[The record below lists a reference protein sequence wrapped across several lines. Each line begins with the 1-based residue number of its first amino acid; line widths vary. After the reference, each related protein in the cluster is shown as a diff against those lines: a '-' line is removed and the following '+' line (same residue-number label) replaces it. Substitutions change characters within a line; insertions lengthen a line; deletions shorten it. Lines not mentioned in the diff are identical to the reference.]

1 MKKVFSVCV
10 ALSLLLVLALAS
22 SAPLAAVQASIT
34 VEVTN
39 PIAWD
44 LSDYIIKFK
53 NAGLLL
59 GPADY
64 IDIMF
69 PTGTDLATVTS
80 VAVTVPATVTTYAVI
95 GSNLHILLAG
105 GEAIGWGVDVT
116 IVVEDV
122 TNPAP
127 GSYGL
132 CVGTSTMS
140 TICSDV
146 GDADVVATYELT
158 MALNP
163 AGAGTATDMSDESPY
178 EAGTVV
184 AIKAE
189 ANAGYRFVNW
199 TAAPEVVFADSNA
212 AETTFIMPDEAVTI
226 TARFEP
232 ISTYTLTMAAAPVP
246 GGVATDET
254 GADPYEA
261 GATIAIEAVAAA
273 GYQFVNW
280 TAAPDVV
287 FDNANAAETTF
298 TMPDEAVT
306 ITANFVAVCQ
316 LTISTT
322 TGGSVIA
329 PGEGKFTYDVGQPVS
344 LVAEPD
350 DGYRFV
356 EWTGNVAT
364 IDDLNAASTTVIADG
379 DYSITANF
387 EEVPP
392 VSTGCFIATAA
403 YGTPTAEQIDVLRE
417 FRDVVLLQSAAG
429 SRLVALY
436 YWLGP
441 SVADFMVGSE
451 LLRTLVREFLVDP
464 LVWTAEVT
472 GVIWRG

>member
-1 MKKVFSVCV
+1 
-10 ALSLLLVLALAS
+10 
-22 SAPLAAVQASIT
+22 VQASVT

-39 PIAWD
+39 PIAWE
-44 LSDYIIKFK
+44 LSDYIIEFK

-59 GPADY
+59 GPTDY
-64 IDIMF
+64 IDIIF
-69 PTGTDLATVTS
+69 PTGTDLVTVTS

-95 GSNLHILLAG
+95 GSNLRIALAG
-105 GEAIGWGVDVT
+105 GETIGWGIDVT
-116 IVVEDV
+116 VVVEDV

-127 GSYGL
+127 GSYSL
-132 CVGTSTMS
+132 CVDTSTMS
-140 TICSDV
+140 TICSGV
-146 GDADVVATYELT
+146 GDADVVETYEVT
-158 MALNP
+158 MAADP
-163 AGAGTATDMSDESPY
+163 APGGTATDVTDESPY

-232 ISTYTLTMAAAPVP
+232 TSTYSLTMAAIPVA
-246 GGVATDET
+246 GGVATDVT
-254 GADPYEA
+254 GAGPYA
-261 GATIAIEAVAAA
+261 PGATVAIKAVATT
-273 GYQFVNW
+273 GYRFANW

-298 TMPDEAVT
+298 TMPDEAMT
-306 ITANFVAVCQ
+306 ITANFVEVCQ
-316 LTISTT
+316 LTISST

-329 PGEGKFTYDVGQPVS
+329 PGEGKFTYDAGQPVS

-356 EWTGNVAT
+356 EWTGSVGT
-364 IDDLNAASTTVIADG
+364 IDDLNAPSTTVITDG

-387 EEVPP
+387 EELPP

-403 YGTPTAEQIDVLRE
+403 YGTPSAKQINVLRE
-417 FRDVVLLQSAAG
+417 FRHVVLLQSTAG

-441 SVADFMVGSE
+441 PVADYLARSE
-451 LLRTLVREFLVDP
+451 LLRTLVRELLVDP
-464 LVWTAEVT
+464 LVRITEVT
-472 GVIWRG
+472 QAIWRG

>member
-1 MKKVFSVCV
+1 MKKVFNICV
-10 ALSLLLVLALAS
+10 ALSLLLVLGLAS
-22 SAPLAAVQASIT
+22 SAPLAAVQAPIT

-53 NAGLLL
+53 TAGIML

-69 PTGTDLATVTS
+69 PTGTGLATVTS
-80 VAVTVPATVTTYAVI
+80 VAVTFPATVTAYTVI
-95 GSNLHILLAG
+95 GTNLRILLAG
-105 GEAIGWGVDVT
+105 GETIGWGVDVT

-132 CVGTSTMS
+132 CVGTSNTS
-140 TICSDV
+140 PICSDA

-158 MALNP
+158 MALDP
-163 AGAGTATDMSDESPY
+163 AGGGTATDMSDESPY

-184 AIKAE
+184 SIKAE

-226 TARFEP
+226 TA
-232 ISTYTLTMAAAPVP
+232 
-246 GGVATDET
+246 
-254 GADPYEA
+254 
-261 GATIAIEAVAAA
+261 
-273 GYQFVNW
+273 
-280 TAAPDVV
+280 
-287 FDNANAAETTF
+287 
-298 TMPDEAVT
+298 
-306 ITANFVAVCQ
+306 NFVAVCQ
-316 LTISTT
+316 LTISST

-329 PGEGKFTYDVGQPVS
+329 PGEGEFTYDAGQSVS

-356 EWTGNVAT
+356 EWTGSVTT
-364 IDDLNAASTTVIADG
+364 INDLNAASTTVITDG

-387 EEVPP
+387 EEQEEEEEEEEPP
-392 VSTGCFIATAA
+392 SDTTGGCFIATAA
-403 YGTPTAEQIDVLRE
+403 YGTPTAQQIDVLRE
-417 FRDVVLLQSAAG
+417 FRDVVLLESAAG

-436 YWLGP
+436 YRLGP
-441 SVADFMVGSE
+441 RVADFIVGSE
-451 LLRTLVREFLVDP
+451 LLRTLVRELLVDP

-472 GVIWRG
+472 GTIWRG

>member
-1 MKKVFSVCV
+1 MKKVFSICV
-10 ALSLLLVLALAS
+10 ALSLLLVLGLAS

-53 NAGLLL
+53 TAGLLL

-69 PTGTDLATVTS
+69 PTGTGLATVTS
-80 VAVTVPATVTTYAVI
+80 VAVTVPATVTTYTVI
-95 GSNLHILLAG
+95 GTNLRILLAG
-105 GEAIGWGVDVT
+105 GEAIERGVDVT

-132 CVGTSTMS
+132 CVGTSNTS
-140 TICSDV
+140 PICSDAY
-146 GDADVVATYELT
+146 DADVVATYGLT
-158 MALNP
+158 MALDP
-163 AGAGTATDMSDESPY
+163 ADGGTATDMSDESPY

-184 AIKAE
+184 SIKAE

-199 TAAPEVVFADSNA
+199 TAAPEVA
-212 AETTFIMPDEAVTI
+212 
-226 TARFEP
+226 
-232 ISTYTLTMAAAPVP
+232 
-246 GGVATDET
+246 
-254 GADPYEA
+254 
-261 GATIAIEAVAAA
+261 
-273 GYQFVNW
+273 
-280 TAAPDVV
+280 

-298 TMPDEAVT
+298 TMPDKAVT
-306 ITANFVAVCQ
+306 VTANFVAVCQ
-316 LTISTT
+316 LTTSST

-329 PGEGKFTYDVGQPVS
+329 PGEGKFTYDAGQPVS
-344 LVAEPD
+344 LVASPD
-350 DGYRFV
+350 DGYEFV
-356 EWTGNVAT
+356 EWTGNVAN
-364 IDDLNAASTTVIADG
+364 IDDLNAASTTIAMDG

-387 EEVPP
+387 EEDEEPP
-392 VSTGCFIATAA
+392 LVSTGCFIATAA

-417 FRDVVLLQSAAG
+417 FRDVVLLESATG

-436 YWLGP
+436 YRLGP
-441 SVADFMVGSE
+441 RVADFIAGSE
-451 LLRTLVREFLVDP
+451 LLRTLVRELLVDP

-472 GVIWRG
+472 GAIWRG

>member
-1 MKKVFSVCV
+1 VKKLFSICV
-10 ALSLLLVLALAS
+10 ALSLLLVLGLAS

-44 LSDYIIKFK
+44 LSDYTIKFK
-53 NAGLLL
+53 TAGLLL

-69 PTGTDLATVTS
+69 PTGTGLATVTS
-80 VAVTVPATVTTYAVI
+80 VAVTVPAIVTTYTVI
-95 GSNLHILLAG
+95 GTNLRILLAG

-116 IVVEDV
+116 IVIENV

-132 CVGTSTMS
+132 CVGTSNTS
-140 TICSDV
+140 PICSDA

-158 MALNP
+158 MALDP
-163 AGAGTATDMSDESPY
+163 AGGGTATDMSDESPY

-184 AIKAE
+184 SIKAE
-189 ANAGYRFVNW
+189 ANAGYR
-199 TAAPEVVFADSNA
+199 
-212 AETTFIMPDEAVTI
+212 
-226 TARFEP
+226 
-232 ISTYTLTMAAAPVP
+232 
-246 GGVATDET
+246 
-254 GADPYEA
+254 
-261 GATIAIEAVAAA
+261 
-273 GYQFVNW
+273 FVNW

-287 FDNANAAETTF
+287 FDNANAAETNF

-306 ITANFVAVCQ
+306 VTANFVAVCQ

-329 PGEGKFTYDVGQPVS
+329 PGEGKFTYDAGQPVS

-364 IDDLNAASTTVIADG
+364 IDDLNAASTTVITDG

-387 EEVPP
+387 EEVPL

-417 FRDVVLLQSAAG
+417 FRDVVLLESAAG

-436 YWLGP
+436 YRLGP
-441 SVADFMVGSE
+441 RVADFIVGSE
-451 LLRTLVREFLVDP
+451 ILRTLVRELLVDP

-472 GVIWRG
+472 GAIWRG

>member
-1 MKKVFSVCV
+1 VKKVFSICV
-10 ALSLLLVLALAS
+10 ALSLLLVLGLAS
-22 SAPLAAVQASIT
+22 SAPLAAVQAPIT

-53 NAGLLL
+53 TAELLL

-80 VAVTVPATVTTYAVI
+80 VAVTLPATVTTYTVI
-95 GSNLHILLAG
+95 GTNLRILLAG

-116 IVVEDV
+116 IVVENV

-127 GSYGL
+127 GSYAL
-132 CVGTSTMS
+132 CVGTSNAS
-140 TICSDV
+140 PICSDA

-158 MALNP
+158 MALDP
-163 AGAGTATDMSDESPY
+163 AGGGTATDMSDESPY

-184 AIKAE
+184 SIKAE

-199 TAAPEVVFADSNA
+199 TASPE
-212 AETTFIMPDEAVTI
+212 
-226 TARFEP
+226 
-232 ISTYTLTMAAAPVP
+232 
-246 GGVATDET
+246 
-254 GADPYEA
+254 
-261 GATIAIEAVAAA
+261 
-273 GYQFVNW
+273 
-280 TAAPDVV
+280 VV
-287 FDNANAAETTF
+287 FDNANAPETTF

-306 ITANFVAVCQ
+306 VTANFVAVCQ
-316 LTISTT
+316 LTISST

-329 PGEGKFTYDVGQPVS
+329 PGEGKFTYDAGQPVS

-356 EWTGNVAT
+356 EWTGNVTT
-364 IDDLNAASTTVIADG
+364 INDPNAASTTVITNG

-387 EEVPP
+387 EEQEEKEPP
-392 VSTGCFIATAA
+392 PDTTGGCFIATAA
-403 YGTPTAEQIDVLRE
+403 YGTPTAQQIDVLRE
-417 FRDVVLLQSAAG
+417 FRDVVLLESAAG

-436 YWLGP
+436 YRLGP
-441 SVADFMVGSE
+441 RVADFIVGSE
-451 LLRTLVREFLVDP
+451 LLRTLVRELLVDP

-472 GVIWRG
+472 GAIWRG